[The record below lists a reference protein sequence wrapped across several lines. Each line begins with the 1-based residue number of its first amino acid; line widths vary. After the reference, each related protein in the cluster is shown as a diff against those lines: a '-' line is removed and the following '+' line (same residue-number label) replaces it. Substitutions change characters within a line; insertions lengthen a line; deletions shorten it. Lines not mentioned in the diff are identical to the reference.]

1 MSILPSACI
10 WAHKPP
16 IAKALVKIKETAFH
30 YIDVE
35 PGTLDAE
42 ALEAQKK
49 LGLKVSC
56 VALEHQAP
64 KGSSWDGKDSNALRK
79 MVDHVRQA
87 LQTSQSLEAKVGY
100 VGCCGDRKQL
110 KPFGEALSELATD
123 AAARGIK
130 LCIEHVPGKGLPG
143 AKEAL
148 AFVEQVGHANLF
160 LLLDIGH
167 TLISKEKPWEIVLSA
182 GEKLGYVQLD
192 DNDGR
197 KDRHWPLLDGKLT
210 MADLTKTLENL
221 HKIGYQST
229 VGLELVEQYHTAL
242 ISSLSKNRNLV
253 LRILQEIEKK
263 AA

>member
-1 MSILPSACI
+1 MVQVLE
-10 WAHKPP
+10 
-16 IAKALVKIKETAFH
+16 KIKVTAFH

-35 PGTLDAE
+35 RDTLDSQ
-42 ALEAQKK
+42 ALERQKK

-56 VALEHQAP
+56 VALDHKLPA
-64 KGSSWDGKDSNALRK
+64 GCSWDGKESNALRK
-79 MVDHVRQA
+79 MVDEVRQS
-87 LQTSQSLEAKVGY
+87 LQISQSLEAKVGY
-100 VGCCGDRKQL
+100 VGCCKDRKQL
-110 KPFGEALSELATD
+110 KPFGEALSELASD
-123 AAARGIK
+123 AAARGIR
-130 LCIEHVPGKGLPG
+130 LCVEHVPGKGLPG

-160 LLLDIGH
+160 LLLDVGH

-182 GEKLGYVQLD
+182 EQKLGYVQLN
-192 DNDGR
+192 DNDGK

-210 MADLTKTLENL
+210 LDDLTKTLESL

-229 VGLELVEQYHTAL
+229 LGLELVEQYHTAL
-242 ISSLSKNRNLV
+242 ISSFSKNRNLV

>member
-10 WAHKPP
+10 WAHRPP
-16 IAKALVKIKETAFH
+16 MTQVLEKIKVTAFH

-35 PGTLDAE
+35 TDTLDAE
-42 ALEAQKK
+42 ALERQKK

-56 VALEHQAP
+56 VALDHKLP
-64 KGSSWDGKDSNALRK
+64 KDCSWDANAPRK
-79 MVDHVRQA
+79 MVDHLRQA
-87 LQTSQSLEAKVGY
+87 LQTSQSLEATVGY
-100 VGCCGDRKQL
+100 VSPCKDRKQL
-110 KPFGEALSELATD
+110 KPFGEAMAELATD

-130 LCIEHVPGKGLPG
+130 LCIEHAPGRALPG
-143 AKEAL
+143 AKETL
-148 AFVEQVGHANLF
+148 AFIEQVGHANLY
-160 LLLDIGH
+160 LLLDVGH

-182 GEKLGYVQLD
+182 GQKLGYVQLD
-192 DNDGR
+192 DNDG
-197 KDRHWPLLDGKLT
+197 KSDRHWPLLDGKLT
-210 MADLTKTLENL
+210 IEDLTKTLANL

-242 ISSLSKNRNLV
+242 ISSFSKNRNLV

>member
-10 WAHKPP
+10 WFHRPP

-35 PGTLDAE
+35 RDTLDAE
-42 ALEAQKK
+42 ALEVQKK

-56 VALEHQAP
+56 VALDHKLPA
-64 KGSSWDGKDSNALRK
+64 GCSWDGKDLRK
-79 MVDHVRQA
+79 MVDHLRQV

-100 VGCCGDRKQL
+100 VSPCKDRKQL
-110 KPFGEALSELATD
+110 KPFGEAIVELAAE
-123 AAARGIK
+123 AATRGIK
-130 LCIEHVPGKGLPG
+130 LCIEHAPNGGLPG
-143 AKEAL
+143 AKDAL
-148 AFVEQVGHANLF
+148 AFVEQMGHENLY

-167 TLISKEKPWEIVLSA
+167 TLISKEKAWEIVLSA
-182 GEKLGYVQLD
+182 GQKLGYVQLD
-192 DNDGR
+192 DNDGK

-210 MADLTKTLENL
+210 IEDLTKTLENL

-229 VGLELVEQYHTAL
+229 VGLELVEQFHTAL